1 MPRNREAGYN
11 FVILVVALSVL
22 TILLGLALPL
32 WSRQIQR
39 EKEEELITRGLQYAE
54 AIRVFRSRFGR
65 LPVRLE
71 ELVEVK
77 PRSIRRL
84 WKDPMTEDGNWGLI
98 FEGAGSPIDPNNPN
112 PQIPGQPGRPG
123 QANGPNGKP
132 LGQGSFNPGS
142 SEDAEAPVPSSDFGD
157 EDGRVTL
164 GPIRGVHS
172 LSKETSI
179 KTFLGRKRHDQ
190 WEFTAELLTAQ
201 GGGFQ
206 ATQPGQEG
214 GSLSSLVAK
223 TQWIGRP
230 WREDVLPPGAVAGGQ
245 GPNGL
250 PPGTVAPGDFGTPLT
265 PDIPLPPGGRPGL
278 PPSDEKPPSGAE
290 DQ

>member
-1 MPRNREAGYN
+1 MARNREAGYN
-11 FVILVVALSVL
+11 FVMLIVALSVL
-22 TILLGLALPL
+22 TILAGMALPL

-54 AIRVFRSRFGR
+54 AIRVFRARFGR

-84 WKDPMTEDGNWGLI
+84 WKDPMTEHGNWGLI
-98 FEGAGSPIDPNNPN
+98 FEGVGTQIDPNNPN
-112 PQIPGQPGRPG
+112 QIPGQPNQPG
-123 QANGPNGKP
+123 QNPQGANRPDEEQKDD
-132 LGQGSFNPGS
+132 L
-142 SEDAEAPVPSSDFGD
+142 EAAVPSTDFGN
-157 EDGRVTL
+157 EDGRVTV

-172 LSKETSI
+172 LSKESSI
-179 KTFLGRKRHDQ
+179 KIFMGRQRHDQ
-190 WEFTAELLTAQ
+190 WEFTAELLSAQ

-206 ATQPGQEG
+206 QPGQEG
-214 GSLSSLVAK
+214 NVTSLVAK

-230 WREDVLPPGAVAGGQ
+230 WRDDIF
-245 GPNGL
+245 
-250 PPGTVAPGDFGTPLT
+250 PPGTVPGTPGANAVPGGTLAPGDFGAPPTP
-265 PDIPLPPGGRPGL
+265 PFPLPPGEQPVPGAG
-278 PPSDEKPPSGAE
+278 DFKPPNGDE